1 MKKQNKSQQKPS
13 PENKKLNIWEDI
25 LGIVLILSVPM
36 FYYICIKSSDS
47 GIIGNSIAFVIKSLF
62 GLCRFVFPIYIL
74 YSGFYIIFKNN
85 KFFSK
90 EVSTFNFF
98 ATKSFI
104 GVTVLFLSIVTLFG
118 ISSISRVSAEE
129 IGLTASNGGIIGHC
143 LGFIFSKLF
152 GKTVYYI
159 LSIFIIVSIVL
170 TANFNYKAFKEK
182 RKPAETVSEEKE
194 TSIKSIQKTLPEP
207 TEQTGE
213 TKSKDTLLDILN
225 REQEEKDKKPKNK
238 KTEKEENT
246 EFTFSKIKKNLDF
259 KLPPSSLLNSHQGK
273 KEQDNTENIKNIK
286 TIEDTLSN
294 FNIDAEVLNVSDGPT
309 VSRYEIKLADG
320 IRVSKIISLADN
332 LAMSLA
338 AIDVRVEAPIPGK
351 SAIGVEVPK
360 AKPSMV
366 TLREIIEDPGFQK
379 AKGALTFAIGKD
391 VADNSIYADLAK
403 MPHLLI
409 GGATNSGKSVGLNT
423 LIASILYRMTP
434 DEVRFVM
441 VDPKR
446 VELSLYDGIPH
457 LACPVIKDAKLA
469 AGALKAVE
477 NEMDSRYKILE
488 KSMSRNI
495 ESYNSKVDPEDKMS
509 YMIIVI
515 DELADLMMQCA
526 KDVENSICRI
536 AQLAR
541 AVGIHLVIATQ
552 RPSVDVITG
561 KIKANIASRIA
572 FAVSSHHDSR
582 TILDSSGA
590 ERLIGRGDMLFH
602 PITENKPMRV
612 QGCYLSEE
620 EIESLV
626 SYLKD
631 QRETVYCFEPVAVSD
646 SDTAIQGDMPSD
658 DLWEDVV
665 RFVVRNGY
673 CSTSTIQRHFKI
685 GYNRAGSLVDMME
698 AQGIVSPLNG
708 AKPRDVLI
716 TETDLENMI
725 GKNNE

>member
-1 MKKQNKSQQKPS
+1 MKTIKNKKNISENKSSVWTDIIGIFLILTVPMLYYMFIKS
-13 PENKKLNIWEDI
+13 ENSGIVGKSINYILDI
-25 LGIVLILSVPM
+25 LFG
-36 FYYICIKSSDS
+36 KS
-47 GIIGNSIAFVIKSLF
+47 
-62 GLCRFVFPIYIL
+62 RFVFPFYIL
-74 YSGFYIIFKNN
+74 YLGLYVIFHN
-85 KFFSK
+85 KDFITKPENTFSFFK
-90 EVSTFNFF
+90 
-98 ATKSFI
+98 TKSVI
-104 GVTVLFLSIVTLFG
+104 GVSVLFLCIFTLFG
-118 ISSISRVSAEE
+118 LATLNDVSSGSIM
-129 IGLTASNGGIIGHC
+129 LTEGCGGILGH
-143 LGFIFSKLF
+143 FFSFVFSKLF
-152 GKTVYYI
+152 GRLIYYI
-159 LSIFIIVSIVL
+159 IAIIMIISLIM
-170 TANFNYKAFKEK
+170 TFNFNYKAFRDK
-182 RKPAETVSEEKE
+182 RNDISKTEEKTDKIRHSKKTE
-194 TSIKSIQKTLPEP
+194 LKSLPDILPENK
-207 TEQTGE
+207 QQ
-213 TKSKDTLLDILN
+213 STLLDILTK
-225 REQEEKDKKPKNK
+225 EQDKKIKEQDSK
-238 KTEKEENT
+238 KTENT
-246 EFTFSKIKKNLDF
+246 DFTFNKIKKTSDF
-259 KLPPSSLLNSHQGK
+259 KLPPSSLLNPPQQK
-273 KEQDNTENIKNIK
+273 KERNNSENIENIK
-286 TIEDTLSN
+286 TIEETLST

-320 IRVSKIISLADN
+320 IRVQKILSLADN

-360 AKPSMV
+360 AVRSMV

-391 VADNSIYADLAK
+391 VAARSIYADLTK

-423 LIASILYRMTP
+423 LIASLLYRMTP

-441 VDPKR
+441 IDPKR

-477 NEMDSRYKILE
+477 QEMDKRYKILE
-488 KSMSRNI
+488 NAMSRNI
-495 ESYNSKVDPEDKMS
+495 ESYNAKVEPEEKMC

-582 TILDSSGA
+582 TILDASGA
-590 ERLIGRGDMLFH
+590 ERLIGRGDMLFS
-602 PITENKPMRV
+602 PITDNKPMRV

-620 EIESLV
+620 EIENLV
-626 SYLKD
+626 SYLKE
-631 QRETVYCFEPVAVSD
+631 QRETSYSFEPQEISEND
-646 SDTAIQGDMPSD
+646 SSFSENTPND
-658 DLWEDVV
+658 DLWNDVV

-673 CSTSTIQRHFKI
+673 CSTSIIQRHFKI
-685 GYNRAGSLVDMME
+685 GYNRAGTLVDMME
-698 AQGIVSPLNG
+698 QKGIVSALNG

-716 TETDLENMI
+716 TENDLDRILN
-725 GKNNE
+725 GV